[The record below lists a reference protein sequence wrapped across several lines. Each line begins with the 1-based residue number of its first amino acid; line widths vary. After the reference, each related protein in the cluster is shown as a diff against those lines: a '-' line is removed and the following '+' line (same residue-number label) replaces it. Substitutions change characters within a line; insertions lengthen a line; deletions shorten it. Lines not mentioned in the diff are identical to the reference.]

1 MNNKLIQKLIREA
14 SISPSSNGTYTFYDD
29 VSTSE
34 LESLIK
40 LVLDEVDML
49 SNELYHNTT
58 VEMRTVLLDFDKKI
72 KEHFYLTPERE
83 SQ

>member
-1 MNNKLIQKLIREA
+1 
-14 SISPSSNGTYTFYDD
+14 

-49 SNELYHNTT
+49 SNELYHKTT